1 MNKSLPLSSETQT
14 ARELFFEKGRPPE
27 GWVPDVIV
35 RSWQRCAQH
44 LDNAMAMPPN
54 RIDSHV
60 LEERR
65 QLNGQLRRAVQP
77 EMDALAEL
85 VSASDS
91 VVLLAD
97 AEGCILDAVGGLGFL
112 HKAQQVYLQS
122 GVHWSEEARGTN
134 AIGTALVEGDPVLVR
149 GRQHYLEANGI
160 LSCAAAPILSPQ
172 GELLG
177 VLDVSGDSEHMHKQA
192 LGMVRLATQII
203 EHRFA
208 LKTAESKSAA
218 LLRFHH
224 RAELLGSHREGLLI
238 LDDTQIIGA
247 NRGALQLLGTDWR
260 SLLGSSV
267 EAWLDLPV
275 PGAHGRSEKGSTAGE
290 GAFHTLLDRRSPTP
304 KKDVV
309 RADDE
314 IYFDGETSAK
324 LHKARRL
331 LDAGIALLIHG
342 ETGTGKEVFARRLHA
357 LSRRSRGPFVAVNCA
372 ALPESL
378 IESELFGYTKG
389 AFTGACRHGMPG
401 RVREADGGILFLDEI
416 GDMPL
421 GLQARLLRVLQE
433 RQVQPLG
440 GGRAVSVDFALICAT
455 NRNLATMVE
464 TGAFRAD
471 LYYRI
476 QDFTIRLPALRER
489 SHLREL
495 IHELMGRLGG
505 DLMALSVDEDAL
517 LALSEYPWPG
527 NLRQLSSTLRTLI
540 ALSEYGDTLTREQL
554 PEEIGNH
561 PRLQKSVL
569 PGGHDLQSQTD
580 RAIAEALAECDGCV
594 SAAARR
600 LGVHRSTLYRW
611 MGRR

>member
-1 MNKSLPLSSETQT
+1 LPLSSETQT
-14 ARELFFEKGRPPE
+14 ARELFFEKGRPPT
-27 GWVPDVIV
+27 GWVPDVIE
-35 RSWQRCAQH
+35 RSWRRCAQH

-65 QLNGQLRRAVQP
+65 ELYGQLRRAVQP

-91 VVLLAD
+91 LVLLAD

-112 HKAQQVYLQS
+112 RKAQQVYLQS
-122 GVHWSEEARGTN
+122 GVLWSEEARGTN

-172 GELLG
+172 GELLA
-177 VLDVSGDSEHMHKQA
+177 VLDVSGNSEHMHNQA
-192 LGMVRLATQII
+192 LGMVRLAIQIM

-208 LKTAESKSAA
+208 LKTAESKSAT

-224 RAELLGSHREGLLI
+224 QAELLGSHREGLLI

-260 SLLGSSV
+260 SLLGSCV
-267 EAWLDLPV
+267 DIWLDLPT
-275 PGAHGRSEKGSTAGE
+275 PGAHGRSAKGSVSGE
-290 GAFHTLLDRRSPTP
+290 GAFHTLLDRCSPPRKTVSA
-304 KKDVV
+304 DFARV
-309 RADDE
+309 DDE
-314 IYFDGETSAK
+314 TYFDGETAAK
-324 LHKARRL
+324 LQKARRL

-342 ETGTGKEVFARRLHA
+342 ETGTGKEVFARHLHA
-357 LSRRSRGPFVAVNCA
+357 LSRRSQGPFVAVNCA

-389 AFTGACRHGMPG
+389 AFTGACRQGMPG

-440 GGRAVSVDFALICAT
+440 GGRAVNVDFALVCAT
-455 NRNLATMVE
+455 NRNLAAMVE

-489 SHLREL
+489 GHLREL
-495 IHELMGRLGG
+495 IHELMRRLGG
-505 DLMALSVDEDAL
+505 DLMALDVDETAL

-527 NLRQLSSTLRTLI
+527 NLRQLNSTLRTLI
-540 ALSEYGDTLTREQL
+540 ALSEYGDTLTREEL
-554 PEEIGNH
+554 PEEIKSH
-561 PRLQKSVL
+561 PRLRKNAH
-569 PGGHDLQSQTD
+569 PAGHDLQSQTD
-580 RAIAEALAECDGCV
+580 KAIAEALAECDGCV